1 MTEIIE
7 TEMSFASWF
16 SQVAVLTGLN
26 YKELYELGILKS
38 RRWLGR
44 INGRPHLRGFIIN
57 MWPFCRAK
65 KKYP

>member
-38 RRWLGR
+38 RRLLGR
-44 INGRPHLRGFIIN
+44 INGRPH
-57 MWPFCRAK
+57 
-65 KKYP
+65 